1 MAIARVARVMI
12 DVDELFAIRDARA
25 HGAKTLETGAI
36 GGDDA
41 VKFLAAFGFLKKG
54 IRIEEREFLRHA
66 VFVPD
71 GDFFAL
77 VFQREGEAELGA
89 DAIAIG
95 PNVADDAKGLVLA
108 DFFENAV
115 DDFRVTL
122 H

>member
-25 HGAKTLETGAI
+25 HGAKTLEAGAI

-41 VKFLAAFGFLKKG
+41 VKFLTAFGFLVKAVGVEKG
-54 IRIEEREFLRHA
+54 KFLGHA
-66 VFVPD
+66 VLVPH
-71 GDFFAL
+71 GDFFARG
-77 VFQREGEAELGA
+77 FQREREAELGA
-89 DAIAIG
+89 DAIAIR
-95 PNVADDAKGLVLA
+95 PDVADDAKGLVLA